1 MSSVNLYNLNMA
13 PIVLRAF
20 TALPAAGAYD
30 TPVPT
35 AIVGSVHATI
45 FGEYTQGAPTGS
57 VRLRIEVSPFSAD
70 QTAPAL
76 TWFPMTSFGQ
86 GVPAA
91 GALTASIIEPEVV
104 TFDPVTANREGFIFD
119 VAVPASAER
128 IRVSV
133 AELGVVGTP
142 GSCAL
147 TLLVSER

>member
-1 MSSVNLYNLNMA
+1 MDQFNSYMLNLA
-13 PIVLRAF
+13 PIAWRAF
-20 TALPAAGAYD
+20 TALPAAGAYAVLD
-30 TPVPT
+30 EQH
-35 AIVGSVHATI
+35 IVGNVHATI

-57 VRLRIEVSPFSAD
+57 VRLLFEFSPYSVD

-76 TWFPMTSFGQ
+76 SWFPMMAYGQ
-86 GVPAA
+86 GAPAA
-91 GALTASIIEPEVV
+91 GALTVSILEPEVV

-119 VAVPASAER
+119 FDVPSSVER

-147 TLLVSER
+147 TLLISER